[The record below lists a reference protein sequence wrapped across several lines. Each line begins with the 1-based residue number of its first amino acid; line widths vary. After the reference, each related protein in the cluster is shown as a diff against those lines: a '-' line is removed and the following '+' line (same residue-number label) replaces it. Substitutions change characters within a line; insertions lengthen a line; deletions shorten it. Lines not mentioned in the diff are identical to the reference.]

1 MLGMGINMDRKMS
14 QNPNDDKKN
23 LHIKINDKD
32 LDVPEGITILE
43 AAHKAGVKIPTL
55 CHLDLHDLQLYNKT
69 ASCRVCMVELVD
81 QRNNRN
87 KLVPSCVTKV
97 QEGMEV
103 RTDTKR
109 AIAARRMAVELLL
122 SNHPN
127 ECFTCPKNLE
137 CELQALAN
145 ELNIRHIR
153 WEGER
158 MDYPLDISSDAIV
171 KNSNKCIYCRRCE
184 TACNEVQTCGILSG
198 IGRGFNSF
206 VGPFANIPMVETS
219 CTYCG
224 QCVQVCPTA
233 ALTEAYHTEKVW
245 EALND
250 PNKYVIVQTA
260 PAIRVALGELFGME
274 AGTLVTGKMVTALK
288 RMGFDQVF
296 DTDFGADLTVMEE
309 ASELIYRLKNNK
321 TLPILTNCCPAWVKF
336 IENQFPELIHVP
348 STCKSPHIMLGTI
361 AKTYF
366 AEKKGIDPD
375 NIVMVS
381 VMPCI
386 AKKAEAKR
394 PELTK
399 DNKSNVDITIT
410 TRELG
415 AMIHEAGIEFNVLPD
430 NNFDSP
436 LGESTGASVIF
447 GTAGGVIEAALRTA
461 SEWMTGEP
469 LENVEFEELRG
480 IEGVREATVKIGEQ
494 ELKIGI
500 ASGLGNARKILE
512 DIRDGKANYHAI
524 EIMAC
529 PGGCIAGGGQPYH
542 HGNDE
547 IIKKR
552 REAIYQ
558 EDRNKKVRK
567 SNDNKEI
574 LELYK
579 NYLGEPFGKTAHE
592 LLHTHFEKRDRI

>member
-1 MLGMGINMDRKMS
+1 MLAKQHHDAERK
-14 QNPNDDKKN
+14 KI
-23 LHIKINDKD
+23 HIRINDQE
-32 LDVPEGITILE
+32 LSVPEGITILE
-43 AAHKAGVKIPTL
+43 AAHEAGVKIPTL
-55 CHLDLHDLQLYNKT
+55 CHLDLHDFQLYNKT

-81 QRNNRN
+81 TRSNRN

-97 QEGMEV
+97 QEGMVV
-103 RTDTKR
+103 RTDTIR
-109 AIAARRMAVELLL
+109 AITARRMAVELLL

-137 CELQALAN
+137 CELQSLAE
-145 ELNIRHIR
+145 ELNVREIR

-158 MDYPLDISSDAIV
+158 MDYPKDISSDAIV
-171 KNSNKCIYCRRCE
+171 KDANKCIYCRRCE

-198 IGRGFNSF
+198 IGRGFNAF
-206 VGPFANIPMVETS
+206 VGPFANIPMVESS

-233 ALTEAYHTEKVW
+233 ALTEAFHCDKVW
-245 EALND
+245 EAIND
-250 PNKYVIVQTA
+250 PDKHVVVQTA
-260 PAIRVALGELFGME
+260 PAIRVTLGELFGME
-274 AGTLVTGKMVTALK
+274 PGTVVTGKMVTALK
-288 RMGFDQVF
+288 RMGFDAVF
-296 DTDFGADLTVMEE
+296 DTNFGADLTVMEE
-309 ASELIYRLKNNK
+309 AAEFIYRLKNNK

-336 IENQFPELIHVP
+336 IEHQFPELINVP

-361 AKTYF
+361 AKTYY
-366 AEKKGIDPD
+366 AEKKGLDPD
-375 NIVMVS
+375 NIVVVS

-399 DNKSNVDITIT
+399 DAHNNVDIVIT

-415 AMIHEAGIEFNVLPD
+415 AMIKEAGIEFVKLPD
-430 NNFDSP
+430 SEFDSP
-436 LGESTGASVIF
+436 LGEATGASVIF

-461 SEWMTGEP
+461 AEWMTGKP
-469 LENVEFEELRG
+469 LEKIEFEELRG
-480 IEGVREATVKIGEQ
+480 MEGVRRATVKIGDQ
-494 ELKIGI
+494 ELNIGI
-500 ASGLGNARKILE
+500 ASGLGNARHILE
-512 DIRDGKANYHAI
+512 DIRDGRANYHAI

-552 REAIYQ
+552 RAAIYA
-558 EDRNKKVRK
+558 EDRNKKIRK
-567 SNDNKEI
+567 SHENKEI

-579 NYLGEPFGKTAHE
+579 NYLGKPFGQRARE
-592 LLHTHFEKRDRI
+592 LLHTHFEERERI